1 MPAIQMNT
9 VKRKKN
15 VMALGYECQDKQSS
29 IYEAN
34 TQSKGYEESNLWALT
49 H

>member
-1 MPAIQMNT
+1 
-9 VKRKKN
+9 
-15 VMALGYECQDKQSS
+15 MALGHECQDKQSS
-29 IYEAN
+29 IYEAD